1 MKNQLLKHAFVI
13 AFVLALMV
21 SLPVFAATASSPTS
35 GNGITPYIVD
45 EPGPGG
51 NVTCEQLGYELSSAR
66 VNYEDG
72 SFDATFPAGIEVSTD
87 GKYVSWASSFG
98 IGAVI
103 VKGSNNANVYEYFP
117 QSKGDYGL
125 ASPVNASGN
134 PADLSNLTFC
144 WNPEPNPGEWCSP
157 GYWRQTH
164 HLDSWEATGYSPDDS
179 FKAIFGYAPKLS
191 KQGQAAG
198 ATANPTLWQVLQS
211 PQYYGGEAF
220 NLVGDLLSTAH
231 PDVNFTGER
240 IEDSCPLN

>member
-1 MKNQLLKHAFVI
+1 MKSKSFKHALVI
-13 AFVLALMV
+13 ALALAMIV
-21 SLPVFAATASSPTS
+21 ALPALAATLSSPIS

-66 VNYEDG
+66 VNYDDG
-72 SFDATFPAGIEVSTD
+72 DFDAAFPAGIEVSTD
-87 GKYVSWASSFG
+87 GKYVSWSSTFG

-103 VKGSNNANVYEYFP
+103 VKGSNAANIYEYFP
-117 QSKGDYGL
+117 QAKGDYGL

-144 WNPEPNPGEWCSP
+144 WNPEPDPGQWCSP
-157 GYWRQTH
+157 GYWRQPH
-164 HLDSWEATGYSPDDS
+164 HLDSWVATGYSPNDS

-191 KQGQAAG
+191 KQGQTAG
-198 ATANPTLWQVLQS
+198 ATTNPTLLQVLQS
-211 PQYYGGEAF
+211 PQYYGGDAF
-220 NLVGDLLSTAH
+220 NTVGDLLSAAH
-231 PDVNFTGER
+231 PDVNFLGER